1 MRHII
6 FKYFFIFSVLLVSSF
21 MLSVYMPGDAL
32 DYILMREEKTSIS
45 STHYEHQKTLLAQR
59 LGYYKPLFY
68 FSVKSL
74 AEYGWQQYFPSTQQQ
89 KSYNHLLRNYG
100 CGSEVST
107 FYKKINAAR
116 TAIATSFT
124 TATDT
129 SIKHTA
135 ALAANCLYQ
144 IETQVNLRKNDSILH
159 SFNTYAATLKLT
171 ALANSILHSYN
182 EMQTNKSSW
191 KKWVPVIQFNAQNRF
206 HDWFFGTHKNNGIIH
221 LNLGQSLYTG
231 RSIGSLLKEKI
242 FWSLLLTILAIL
254 IAFISGIFISMWL
267 TYTRSKLASRIINI
281 ITVIFY
287 SLPVYF
293 AGTALLYFFSN
304 PDFLQIFPSSG
315 VMPIGGFSSD
325 VSFTEKFLGTLP
337 YLILPLICYTYSL
350 WAFVQRTSA
359 SLISAELKKPYA
371 LMAQAKGL
379 TKKEVVKRHIF
390 PNIIAPFVALL
401 ANMFPAVI
409 GGSVIIESLF
419 SIPGMGLELIHA
431 TTTRNYP
438 FISAVILIT
447 GLITMLLYLLNEWI
461 QHFIDPRT
469 KTVQS

>member
-1 MRHII
+1 
-6 FKYFFIFSVLLVSSF
+6 

-32 DYILMREEKTSIS
+32 DYILIREEKTSIS
-45 STHYEHQKTLLAQR
+45 STNYEHQKTLLAQR
-59 LGYYKPLFY
+59 LGYNKPIFY
-68 FSVKSL
+68 FSVTSL
-74 AEYGWQQYFPSTQQQ
+74 AESGWQQYLPSEQQQ

-100 CGSEVST
+100 CGGEVFT
-107 FYKKINAAR
+107 FYMMINTAR
-116 TAIATSFT
+116 TAI
-124 TATDT
+124 TASLVSVTD
-129 SIKHTA
+129 SSYRQTA
-135 ALAANCLYQ
+135 ANAANCLYQ
-144 IETQVNLRKNDSILH
+144 IETQVNLSKNDSILK
-159 SFNTYAATLKLT
+159 SFNTYATTLKLNS
-171 ALANSILHSYN
+171 LANSVLQSYN
-182 EMQTNKSSW
+182 TMQIQKTSW
-191 KKWVPVIQFNAQNRF
+191 KKWIPVIQFNLQNRF
-206 HDWFFGTHKNNGIIH
+206 HDWFFGTDKYSGIIH

-242 FWSLLLTILAIL
+242 FWSLLLTILAIF
-254 IAFISGIFISMWL
+254 IAFIFGIFISLWL
-267 TYTRSKLASRIINI
+267 AYSNNKFAGRIIS
-281 ITVIFY
+281 ITTVLFY

-315 VMPIGGFSSD
+315 VGPIGGFSSD
-325 VSFTEKFLGTLP
+325 TSLSEKFIHTLP

-359 SLISAELKKPYA
+359 GLIAAELKKPYA

-379 TKKEVVKRHIF
+379 TKKEVVIRHIF

-447 GLITMLLYLLNEWI
+447 GLVTMLLYLMNELI
-461 QHFIDPRT
+461 HHYIDPRT
-469 KTVQS
+469 KSVYS

>member
-21 MLSVYMPGDAL
+21 MLSVYLPGDAL
-32 DYILMREEKTSIS
+32 DYILIREEKTSIT
-45 STHYEHQKTLLAQR
+45 STNYEQQKTLLAQR
-59 LGYYKPLFY
+59 LGYDKPLFY
-68 FSVKSL
+68 FSVISL
-74 AEYGWQQYFPSTQQQ
+74 AEYGWQQYLPSEKQQ
-89 KSYNHLLRNYG
+89 KSYNHLLRNFG
-100 CGSEVST
+100 CGSEVFI

-116 TAIATSFT
+116 TAITTSFAS
-124 TATDT
+124 ATDT
-129 SIKHTA
+129 AIRQTA
-135 ALAANCLYQ
+135 SNAANSLFQ
-144 IETQVNLRKNDSILH
+144 IETQVKLSKNDSILD
-159 SFNTYAATLKLT
+159 SFNNYATILKLNS
-171 ALANSILHSYN
+171 LANSILHSYN
-182 EMQTNKSSW
+182 AMQTKKSSW
-191 KKWVPVIQFNAQNRF
+191 KKWVPAVQLNAQNRF
-206 HDWFFGTHKNNGIIH
+206 HDWFFGTDKNSGIIH

-242 FWSLLLTILAIL
+242 FWSLLLTVLAII
-254 IAFISGIFISMWL
+254 IAFISGLLISIWL
-267 TYTRSKLASRIINI
+267 AYTKNKIASRIINM
-281 ITVIFY
+281 ITVLFY

-315 VMPIGGFSSD
+315 VMPIGGYSSSASFS
-325 VSFTEKFLGTLP
+325 EKFIGTLP

-359 SLISAELKKPYA
+359 SLISAEFKKPYA

-379 TKKEVVKRHIF
+379 TKKEVVIKHIF
-390 PNIIAPFVALL
+390 PNIISPFVALL

-447 GLITMLLYLLNEWI
+447 GLITILLYLLNEWI
-461 QHFIDPRT
+461 QHYVDPRT
-469 KTVQS
+469 KTVQP